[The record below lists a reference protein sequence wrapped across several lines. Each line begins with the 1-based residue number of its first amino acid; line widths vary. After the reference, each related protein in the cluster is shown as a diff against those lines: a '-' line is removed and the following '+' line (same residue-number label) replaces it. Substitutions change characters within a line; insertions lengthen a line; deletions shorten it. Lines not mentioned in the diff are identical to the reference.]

1 MANWSVEDLQGKA
14 CAALNQHVLKQPE
27 PMDRPAKRA
36 DLESAHDYLA
46 EKKLQAECEL
56 FLESRGCRRL
66 TAKNAGKNA
75 TGWFGHLF
83 KPQGNP
89 FMPDL
94 FVFHEPNDRP
104 ALLVE
109 LKTRESFQP
118 GQLEMCHRGAWTLVR
133 SLDEFA
139 KIYAHWSGNNKEQ
152 HEGEN
157 SQNQPV

>member
-1 MANWSVEDLQGKA
+1 MPWTMDDLKGKA
-14 CAALNQHVLKQPE
+14 CAKLNQHLLKQSPA
-27 PMDRPAKRA
+27 MDRPATRA
-36 DLESAHDYLA
+36 DFQGTHDYIA

-56 FLESRGCRRL
+56 YLESHGYRRL
-66 TAKNAGKNA
+66 TANNAGEYA

-118 GQLEMCHRGAWTLVR
+118 GQLEMCDRGAWTLCR
-133 SLDEFA
+133 SFVEFV
-139 KIYAHWSGNNKEQ
+139 KIFTEWS
-152 HEGEN
+152 N
-157 SQNQPV
+157 SKGAT